1 MASSSEIMQAL
12 RNAHDSGNT
21 KDAARLAQMYR
32 DAKAKETKPSF
43 ADQAIDYGKK
53 HGRELATLAGGTVG
67 GLVAA
72 PFAGLASIPTMGLGG
87 VATEAAGVGLGAG
100 IGGQA
105 YDVLAQRMGWEK
117 PQTPMQQVTNVV
129 KDVAGNAIGVP
140 VGRVVS
146 AIAAPVV
153 RSVAQSGGRALANA
167 LANPSAGKQLSRAGV
182 QLTPG
187 QMTGG
192 ALQRIEDAST
202 SAPIAGDIIKS
213 AQNRSVQTYNRVA
226 IDQALNPLGARLPT
240 NIDIGR
246 KGISAANKIVSNAY
260 DDALGTV
267 TVAPDAQFATA
278 LAAASQ
284 TPIRGSLNDDFLTA
298 IDNINKNFTG
308 PISGKEL
315 KLIDE
320 ELGAQIR
327 SAPNSPTGRELQNR
341 LSGLRT
347 ELDNLLA
354 RTNPD
359 ALAGKKAAD
368 AAKARLIRVEEAS
381 ASAGAPGGNF
391 TPAQLAAAIKRY
403 EGGPRNS
410 RYARGEAL
418 MQDLSEAG
426 SEVLP
431 RTVPDSGTAYRSL
444 MQSPII
450 GALTG
455 LAKSVPTVAL
465 YNKNTIGLLNKIY
478 AASNAGDKR
487 IALSKL
493 ADLATNDKNVRTIYN
508 AVQAD
513 LNKDQEQ

>member
-1 MASSSEIMQAL
+1 MTEFTIEQKRAIALANARARMAQET
-12 RNAHDSGNT
+12 T
-21 KDAARLAQMYR
+21 KA
-32 DAKAKETKPSF
+32 PSF
-43 ADQAIDYGKK
+43 VDQAIDYGKK
-53 HGRELATLAGGTVG
+53 HGRELATLAGGTIG

-72 PFAGLASIPTMGLGG
+72 PVAGLASIPTAGLGG
-87 VATEAAGVGLGAG
+87 IATEAAGVGLGAG

-105 YDVLAQRMGWEK
+105 YDILSQRMGWSK
-117 PQTPMQQVTNVV
+117 PQNLKQQATNVV
-129 KDVAGNAIGVP
+129 KDVVGNAAGVP
-140 VGRVVS
+140 IGRVAS
-146 AIAAPVV
+146 AVAAPVV
-153 RSVAQSGGRALANA
+153 KSMAQSGSRALANA

-192 ALQRIEDAST
+192 ALQRMEDAAT
-202 SAPIAGDIIKS
+202 SIPVAGDIIKS
-213 AQNRSVQTYNRVA
+213 AQKRGVETYNRVA
-226 IDQALNPLGARLPT
+226 IDQALNPLGAKLPT
-240 NIDIGR
+240 NVDIGR
-246 KGISAANKIVSNAY
+246 KGISAANKIVSKAY
-260 DDALGTV
+260 DDALENV
-267 TVAPDAQFATA
+267 MVSPDSQFAFNV
-278 LAAASQ
+278 LAASQQ
-284 TPIRGSLNDDFLTA
+284 TPIRGSLNDELLTA
-298 IDNINKNFTG
+298 IDKIKKNFTG
-308 PISGKEL
+308 PISGKDL

-320 ELGAQIR
+320 ELGGQIR
-327 SAPNSPTGRELQNR
+327 SAPNSPTGRELQQR
-341 LSGLRT
+341 LSDIRT

-391 TPAQLAAAIKRY
+391 TPAQLAAAVKRY

-410 RYARGEAL
+410 KYARGEAL

-431 RTVPDSGTAYRSL
+431 RTVPDSGTALRSVVT
-444 MQSPII
+444 SPI
-450 GALTG
+450 AG
-455 LAKSVPTVAL
+455 LIAAIPTSVPAAVL

-493 ADLATNDKNVRTIYN
+493 ANLATNDKNVRTIYN

>member
-1 MASSSEIMQAL
+1 
-12 RNAHDSGNT
+12 
-21 KDAARLAQMYR
+21 
-32 DAKAKETKPSF
+32 
-43 ADQAIDYGKK
+43 
-53 HGRELATLAGGTVG
+53 
-67 GLVAA
+67 
-72 PFAGLASIPTMGLGG
+72 MGLGG

-105 YDVLAQRMGWEK
+105 YDILAQRMGWEK
-117 PQTPMQQVTNVV
+117 PKTLKQEVANVV

-140 VGRVVS
+140 AGRVIS
-146 AIAAPVV
+146 AAAAPVI
-153 RSVAQSGGRALANA
+153 RTVAQKGGQALAKA
-167 LANPSAGKQLSRAGV
+167 LANPSAGKQLARAGV

-192 ALQRIEDAST
+192 ALQRIEDAAT
-202 SAPIAGDIIKS
+202 SIPVAGDFIRG
-213 AQNRSVQTYNRVA
+213 AQRQGVQTYNRVA
-226 IDQALNPLGARLPT
+226 IDQALEPLGVKIPAI
-240 NIDIGR
+240 IDVGR
-246 KGISAANKIVSNAY
+246 KGISAANKIVRKAY
-260 DDALGTV
+260 DAALENV
-267 TVAPDAQFATA
+267 TVVPDSQFAFNV
-278 LAAASQ
+278 LAASQQ
-284 TPIRGSLNDDFLTA
+284 TPIRGSLNDELLTA
-298 IDNINKNFTG
+298 IDKIKRNFTG

-320 ELGAQIR
+320 ELGSQIR
-327 SAPNSPTGRELQNR
+327 GAPNSPTGRELQQR
-341 LSGLRT
+341 LSDIRT

-381 ASAGAPGGNF
+381 ASAGALGGNF
-391 TPAQLAAAIKRY
+391 TPAQLAAAVKRY
-403 EGGPRNS
+403 EGGPRNAK
-410 RYARGEAL
+410 YARGEAL

-431 RTVPDSGTAYRSL
+431 RTVPDSGTALRSVVT
-444 MQSPII
+444 SPV
-450 GALTG
+450 AG
-455 LAKSVPTVAL
+455 LIAAIPTSVPAAVL

>member
-1 MASSSEIMQAL
+1 MPVTIYGTGNDKFEFPDGTPTSVMEKAMAAHYSSA
-12 RNAHDSGNT
+12 
-21 KDAARLAQMYR
+21 
-32 DAKAKETKPSF
+32 KPSF

-87 VATEAAGVGLGAG
+87 IATEAAGVGLGAG

-105 YDVLAQRMGWEK
+105 YDILAQRMGWEK
-117 PQTPMQQVTNVV
+117 PKTPMQQATNVV
-129 KDVAGNAIGVP
+129 KDVTGNAIGVP
-140 VGRVVS
+140 AGRVIS
-146 AIAAPVV
+146 AAAAPVV

-202 SAPIAGDIIKS
+202 SIPIAGDFIRD
-213 AQNRSVQTYNRVA
+213 AQRQGVQTYNRVA
-226 IDQALNPLGARLPT
+226 INQALEPLGVTIPAI
-240 NIDIGR
+240 IDVGR
-246 KGISAANKIVSNAY
+246 KGISAANKIVSKAY
-260 DDALGTV
+260 DDALGNVTV
-267 TVAPDAQFATA
+267 TPDAQFATA
-278 LAAASQ
+278 LSAASQ
-284 TPIRGSLNDDFLTA
+284 TPIRGSLNDDLLTA
-298 IDNINKNFTG
+298 IDNINKNITG

-320 ELGAQIR
+320 ELGGQIR
-327 SAPNSPTGRELQNR
+327 SAPNTPTGRELQQR
-341 LSGLRT
+341 LSDIRT

-391 TPAQLAAAIKRY
+391 TPAQLAAAVKRY
-403 EGGPRNS
+403 EGGPRNA

-431 RTVPDSGTAYRSL
+431 RTVPDSGTALRSVVT
-444 MQSPII
+444 SPI
-450 GALTG
+450 AG
-455 LAKSVPTVAL
+455 LIASIPTSVPAAVL
-465 YNKNTIGLLNKIY
+465 YDKNTIKLLNNIY
-478 AASNAGDKR
+478 AASNPGVKR